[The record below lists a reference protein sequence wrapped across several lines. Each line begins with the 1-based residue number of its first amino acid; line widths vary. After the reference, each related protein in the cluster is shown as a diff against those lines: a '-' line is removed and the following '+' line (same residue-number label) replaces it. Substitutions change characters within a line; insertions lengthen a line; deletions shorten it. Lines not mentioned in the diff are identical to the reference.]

1 MRLPQINKYIG
12 MLVIA
17 GVLAILS
24 VILIVEYL
32 HKTTSEYQAELQ
44 NKMSQGMVMVV
55 VPSMDLEPGAVASG
69 INMSQ
74 RLFPQSL
81 LNPNAVTESQ
91 WPRFEGRVLHR
102 TVTAGKPLLST
113 DFTRENVSDFA
124 SLLRP
129 GMRAV
134 TITVDEVNSIAGM
147 LRSGD
152 HIDVMLALSSSGSSS
167 QEVLPLL
174 HRALVLATGGDLGL
188 EQKLS
193 PGADLSDTFRTV
205 TLELTPT
212 QSSELMLASQL
223 GSLRVALTP
232 TQPPQ
237 IGAPTMP
244 MQTGKT
250 LLAKLSGADF
260 GGMRGVDPIQFII
273 GSGDGVTRQVKYA
286 AMVVVVKPKPKPK
299 PAPQPLTQQQKQQ
312 RAIKDL
318 KDLLQ
323 HPPASASAGSD
334 DDLAVHQ

>member
-1 MRLPQINKYIG
+1 MPLPKINKYVG
-12 MLVIA
+12 MLLMA

-24 VILIVEYL
+24 VILIVKYL

-44 NKMSQGMVMVV
+44 NKLSQGMVQVV

-81 LNPNAVTESQ
+81 LNPTAVTADQ

-102 TVTAGKPLLST
+102 AVTAGKPLLST
-113 DFTRENVSDFA
+113 DFTKEAVSDFA

-147 LRSGD
+147 LRPGD
-152 HIDVMLALSSSGSSS
+152 HIDIMLTLSSSGSDT
-167 QEVLPLL
+167 QKVLPLL
-174 HRALVLATGGDLGL
+174 HRALVLATGTDLGL

-193 PGADLSDTFRTV
+193 PGEVLSDTFRTV

-223 GSLRVALTP
+223 GSFRVALTP
-232 TQPPQ
+232 SKSPQ

-273 GSGDGVTRQVKYA
+273 GSGGGVTRQVRYSG
-286 AMVVVVKPKPKPK
+286 MVPVTK
-299 PAPQPLTQQQKQQ
+299 PASASHQPLTQEQRQQ
-312 RAIKDL
+312 RAIDAL
-318 KDLLQ
+318 KKLLQ
-323 HPPASASAGSD
+323 NNPPSTTADSVD
-334 DDLAVHQ
+334 DVGIHH